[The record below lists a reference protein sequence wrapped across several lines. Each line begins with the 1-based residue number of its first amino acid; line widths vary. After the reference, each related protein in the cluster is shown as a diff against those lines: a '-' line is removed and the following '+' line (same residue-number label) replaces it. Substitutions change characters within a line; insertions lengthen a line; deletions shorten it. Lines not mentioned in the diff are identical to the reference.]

1 MGSGSEVNMA
11 AGDKLRLIVVT
22 PERTLLDEPVAALRF
37 PLYDGDIGIL
47 PGRIPLIGRLGSG
60 ELRITTSSG
69 VERYFIDGGFVQ
81 VLGPNVTLLT
91 NRAIPAKDL
100 SAADA
105 EKQLSEVLSR
115 VAKTDE
121 ESAAKFAD
129 QQRARKMLAIA
140 QTNTP

>member
-1 MGSGSEVNMA
+1 M

-47 PGRIPLIGRLGSG
+47 PGRLPLIGRLGAG
-60 ELRITTSSG
+60 ELRITASSG
-69 VERYFIDGGFVQ
+69 DSSFFIDGGFVQ

-91 NRAIPAKDL
+91 HRAIPAKDL

-105 EKQLSEVLSR
+105 EKQLAAASTR
-115 VAKTDE
+115 VAKTDDE
-121 ESAAKFAD
+121 ITSKLAD
-129 QQRARKMLAIA
+129 QQRARRMLTMA
-140 QTNTP
+140 QRAK